1 MKFHLVSRRR
11 WGYLESR
18 RTTYGT
24 LIVPKKKKKKEKGK
38 KKIKMSICQLIYITA
53 TLFELDV
60 TAKKHREVETT
71 LENIAVSFG
80 VFLSKFKI

>member
-1 MKFHLVSRRR
+1 
-11 WGYLESR
+11 
-18 RTTYGT
+18 
-24 LIVPKKKKKKEKGK
+24 
-38 KKIKMSICQLIYITA
+38 MSICQLIYITA
-53 TLFELDV
+53 TLFELD